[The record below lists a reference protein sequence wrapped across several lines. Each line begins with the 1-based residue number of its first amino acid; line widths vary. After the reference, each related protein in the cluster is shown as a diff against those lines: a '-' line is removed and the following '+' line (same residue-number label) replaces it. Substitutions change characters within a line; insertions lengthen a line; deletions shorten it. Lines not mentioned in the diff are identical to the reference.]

1 MSVRTRFA
9 VFAFKLVFKPLD
21 FFNHRRKRK
30 AATIL
35 YIIRRHDA
43 RGDRTYGILL
53 SGDSTSVLVCACDPP
68 HHHISATYDR
78 MRLWTVDYL
87 TVYLS

>member
-1 MSVRTRFA
+1 MM
-9 VFAFKLVFKPLD
+9 PE
-21 FFNHRRKRK
+21 
-30 AATIL
+30 ATVPTV
-35 YIIRRHDA
+35 Y
-43 RGDRTYGILL
+43 LL
-53 SGDSTSVLVCACDPP
+53 SGDSTVGTSVLVCACDPP

>member
-1 MSVRTRFA
+1 VSVRTRFA

-43 RGDRTYGILL
+43 RGDRTYGIFIIRRQYRRYL
-53 SGDSTSVLVCACDPP
+53 GTG
-68 HHHISATYDR
+68 
-78 MRLWTVDYL
+78 MRL
-87 TVYLS
+87 